1 MKILPKTTVLF
12 SFLTVLVLFVITNTV
27 YANTSPFQEEIKSHP
42 LKVVVLLDYTYNQS
56 IKSMDKVAVSY
67 EDGDGYKQIK
77 YYDFDKMMKRDPTEP
92 VKVKAKF
99 PRDTVAYYE
108 DYLICVTNLNN
119 NHKNCSGDS
128 RSPAT
133 DKERIHVQIP

>member
-1 MKILPKTTVLF
+1 MTILLKSTVLF
-12 SFLTVLVLFVITNTV
+12 SFLTVLVLFIITNAV
-27 YANTSPFQEEIKSHP
+27 YASPFQEELKSHP
-42 LKVVVLLDYTYNQS
+42 LKVVVSLDYTHSQD
-56 IKSMDKVAVSY
+56 IKNMDKIAVSY
-67 EDGDGYKQIK
+67 EDGDGYKEIK

-99 PRDTVAYYE
+99 PRNTVAYYE

-119 NHKNCSGDS
+119 NHKSCSGDS

>member
-1 MKILPKTTVLF
+1 MPKITALF
-12 SFLTVLVLFVITNTV
+12 SLVIVLVLSVITNAV
-27 YANTSPFQEEIKSHP
+27 YANTGPFQEELKSHP
-42 LKVVVLLDYTYNQS
+42 LKVVVLLDYANSQD

-99 PRDTVAYYE
+99 PRNTVAYYE
-108 DYLICVTNLNN
+108 DYLVCVTNLNN
-119 NHKNCSGDS
+119 NQKNCNGNS

>member
-1 MKILPKTTVLF
+1 MKILRKFTVLF
-12 SFLTVLVLFVITNTV
+12 SFLTVLVFLVITNTG
-27 YANTSPFQEEIKSHP
+27 YASPFQEELKSHP
-42 LKVVVLLDYTYNQS
+42 LKVVVLLDYTHS
-56 IKSMDKVAVSY
+56 KDIKSMDKIAVSY
-67 EDGDGYKQIK
+67 EDGDGYKEIK

-99 PRDTVAYYE
+99 PRNTVAYYE

-133 DKERIHVQIP
+133 DKQRIHVQIP